1 MSTPNIGW
9 LYYKDYLRIDANPV
23 QLFREALAKSDE
35 KRRKEYF
42 DSHFAAK
49 NKSILSQMFL
59 PDIANQLSIVPQERA
74 FSLKTT
80 YPGLTL
86 GTGYSHETGELG
98 EFKLGFFFDHT
109 TGYPCIPGSTVKG
122 CLRSLFPQKERQDIA
137 DKDEKYDY
145 LTFIIRNLPDPPAEV
160 ISDNKLS
167 ETLDQTNPVKIK
179 QFIDILE
186 REIFD
191 GEYPDRNENGS
202 IKTNEN
208 KIVYKPI
215 GIYERDIFFDAYP
228 ISTDHPAIT
237 KSTYSNSNP
246 FLSDDYITP
255 HINRSRPE
263 LSPFTN
269 PIPLLFLKIL
279 PKVTIQFQFDLKNG
293 VLTKEQKMQLF
304 RRILLDFGIGAKTNV
319 GYGQFEEG
327 FKERLKHQQTTGSSQ
342 MRSEPQNYTGSITER
357 AILEGKVIDEN
368 NKIVK
373 TIVNG
378 KELHVRMA
386 VGVCPPKGSLVQV
399 TIAQLNKKKEVL
411 LVRFERELK

>member
-1 MSTPNIGW
+1 MNTPNIGW
-9 LYYKDYLRIDANPV
+9 LYYKDYLRVDTDPARIF
-23 QLFREALAKSDE
+23 QKALEDSDE
-35 KRRKEYF
+35 GSRNKNFEK
-42 DSHFAAK
+42 HFVEK
-49 NKSILSQMFL
+49 NRSILSQMFL
-59 PDIANQLSIVPQERA
+59 PDIANHLSIVSQERA

-122 CLRSLFPQKERQDIA
+122 CLRSLFPQKERKDIA
-137 DKDEKYDY
+137 DKDEKYNY
-145 LTFIIRNLPDPPAEV
+145 LAFIIRNLPDLPAED
-160 ISDNKLS
+160 ILDNKLS
-167 ETLDQTNPVKIK
+167 ESLDQTNPVERK

-255 HINRSRPE
+255 HINRSRLE

-279 PKVTIQFQFDLKNG
+279 PKVTIQFQFDVKNG
-293 VLTKEQKMQLF
+293 VLTKEQKIQLF

-327 FKERLKHQQTTGSSQ
+327 FKESAKHERTIGNNPSP
-342 MRSEPQNYTGSITER
+342 SEPENFTKKVTEG
-357 AILEGKVIDEN
+357 ATLEAKVIDRESRN
-368 NKIVK
+368 VKI
-373 TIVNG
+373 IVNG
-378 KELHVRMA
+378 KEQHLTMSTRN
-386 VGVCPPKGSLVQV
+386 CPKNGTIVQV
-399 TIAQLNKKKEVL
+399 EITQLNKQKDILMVKQAQGI
-411 LVRFERELK
+411 